1 MITNE
6 EAEIVRLRGYLEG
19 LNYRYNSLVSI
30 SKNPLYKS
38 DLKEEIENV
47 LTAIKKTKDELQR
60 LQ

>member
-6 EAEIVRLRGYLEG
+6 EAEIAALKGYLEG

-38 DLKEEIENV
+38 NLKEEIEKV
-47 LTAIKKTKDELQR
+47 LNEIKEVKNKLND
-60 LQ
+60 

>member
-6 EAEIVRLRGYLEG
+6 EAEIARLRGYLEG

-38 DLKEEIENV
+38 DLKEEIEKV
-47 LTAIKKTKDELQR
+47 LTEIKEVKNKLNDK
-60 LQ
+60 

>member
-47 LTAIKKTKDELQR
+47 LTEIKKNKR
-60 LQ
+60 

>member
-6 EAEIVRLRGYLEG
+6 EAEIARLRGYLEG

-38 DLKEEIENV
+38 DLKEEIEKV
-47 LTAIKKTKDELQR
+47 LNEIKEIKVKLND
-60 LQ
+60 

>member
-6 EAEIVRLRGYLEG
+6 EAEISRLKGYLEG

-38 DLKEEIENV
+38 DLKEEIEKV
-47 LTAIKKTKDELQR
+47 LTEIKEVKNKLND
-60 LQ
+60 

>member
-38 DLKEEIENV
+38 DLKEEIEKV
-47 LTAIKKTKDELQR
+47 LTEIKEVKNKLND
-60 LQ
+60 

>member
-6 EAEIVRLRGYLEG
+6 EVEIVRLKGYLEG

-38 DLKEEIENV
+38 DLKEEIEKV
-47 LTAIKKTKDELQR
+47 LTEIKEVKNKLND
-60 LQ
+60 

>member
-6 EAEIVRLRGYLEG
+6 EAEIARLKGYLEG

-38 DLKEEIENV
+38 DLKEEIEKV
-47 LTAIKKTKDELQR
+47 LNEIKEIKVKLND
-60 LQ
+60 

>member
-47 LTAIKKTKDELQR
+47 LTEIKEVKNKLNDK
-60 LQ
+60 

>member
-19 LNYRYNSLVSI
+19 LNNRYNSLVSI

-38 DLKEEIENV
+38 DLKEEIEWV
-47 LTAIKKTKDELQR
+47 LTEIKKTKDELQR
-60 LQ
+60 LL

>member
-6 EAEIVRLRGYLEG
+6 EAEIARLRGYLEG

-38 DLKEEIENV
+38 NLKEEIERV
-47 LTAIKKTKDELQR
+47 LTEIKKTKDELQR
-60 LQ
+60 LL

>member
-6 EAEIVRLRGYLEG
+6 EAEIARLRGYLEG

-38 DLKEEIENV
+38 DLKEEIERV
-47 LTAIKKTKDELQR
+47 LTEIKKTKDELQR
-60 LQ
+60 LL

>member
-6 EAEIVRLRGYLEG
+6 EAEIARLRGYLEG

-38 DLKEEIENV
+38 DLKEEIEKV
-47 LTAIKKTKDELQR
+47 LTEIKEVKNKLND
-60 LQ
+60 